1 MKSLRARLTFTH
13 AMVAFIAVMIVAV
26 LVTILFR
33 LAFERQRAQVNQQQ
47 LQFEADSFAERLGE
61 FYQQRGGW
69 DGVETRLRQQL
80 ARAASGAPIRRLH
93 LQIFDAHSHLL
104 FDSAYPGGLRQG
116 AKIPDGIESPI
127 VVDGQTVGS
136 VVLDVPRAASNP
148 ADRAFV
154 LGFYLSIV
162 IGSAL
167 AGLIALAV
175 GRLISGRMTRPL
187 RSLKDAARRLASGA
201 RHELICSRL
210 HDLVALSL
218 GPVSTSRLLERR
230 SVVQL
235 FSGTL
240 VRPDLAL
247 VTAATGK
254 IWLAAEVIS
263 SDDHRPDTV
272 MKKQIYEELNIPRL
286 WMVDPRY
293 DNVEIYHGSQYG
305 LMLKGILAGK
315 ETLTE
320 QLLPALNVSV
330 AELFREREQ

>member
-1 MKSLRARLTFTH
+1 MSEPYEEILEGETYLRL
-13 AMVAFIAVMIVAV
+13 
-26 LVTILFR
+26 
-33 LAFERQRAQVNQQQ
+33 
-47 LQFEADSFAERLGE
+47 
-61 FYQQRGGW
+61 
-69 DGVETRLRQQL
+69 
-80 ARAASGAPIRRLH
+80 P
-93 LQIFDAHSHLL
+93 
-104 FDSAYPGGLRQG
+104 P
-116 AKIPDGIESPI
+116 
-127 VVDGQTVGS
+127 
-136 VVLDVPRAASNP
+136 
-148 ADRAFV
+148 
-154 LGFYLSIV
+154 
-162 IGSAL
+162 
-167 AGLIALAV
+167 
-175 GRLISGRMTRPL
+175 
-187 RSLKDAARRLASGA
+187 GA

-247 VTAATGK
+247 VAAATGK

-286 WMVDPRY
+286 WMLDPRY